1 MAALEQRLQS
11 MGPATAAPQPQP
23 AVQSAPLAPAPS
35 LPRERSRGRPRPAGT
50 RRRRGSLAARIAAP
64 VVFLVAVI
72 ALVALVY
79 ESGIVGGAGESPSA
93 SPTPAATKGTK
104 SGGQSTTVAVKKYT
118 VKEGDT
124 LSGIAVK
131 YDTTVNT
138 LLDLN
143 PDLST
148 STLVVGARIK
158 VPKPS
163 PSP

>member
-1 MAALEQRLQS
+1 MVALEQRLQS
-11 MGPATAAPQPQP
+11 MGPAAPQAQP
-23 AVQSAPLAPAPS
+23 AARSAPLAPAPPQ
-35 LPRERSRGRPRPAGT
+35 PRERSRNGPRPAGT
-50 RRRRGSLAARIAAP
+50 RRRRGSLVARIAAP

-72 ALVALVY
+72 ALVALAY
-79 ESGIVGGAGESPSA
+79 ESGIVGGAGESPAA
-93 SPTPAATKGTK
+93 SPTPTATKSTK
-104 SGGQSTTVAVKKYT
+104 AGGQTTTVAVKKYT